1 VNFLPA
7 HARTAA
13 RRILPAGLGTA
24 ALFARESPTPLSSV
38 GLRLRRRRVATAF
51 GLAPRRRLVHS
62 EVIVLTV
69 LIVLVVL
76 INLIVLFIRVAFMR
90 SALARAACHWF
101 ARAACRWVARAA
113 ARWLARAAAGSAHDR
128 RFANTFVFRRSEN
141 AHASV
146 KFMQDATMRAATM
159 RVVHGV
165 HGYDRLSFCGAA
177 ARRINGER
185 PRHAKL

>member
-13 RRILPAGLGTA
+13 RRILPAGLGAA

-51 GLAPRRRLVHS
+51 GLAPRRRLVHA

-76 INLIVLFIRVAFMR
+76 INLIVLFIRVAFTR
-90 SALARAACHWF
+90 SALARAAC
-101 ARAACRWVARAA
+101 
-113 ARWLARAAAGSAHDR
+113 RWLALAAAGSVHDR
-128 RFANTFVFRRSEN
+128 RFACALVFRRSEN

-185 PRHAKL
+185 PRHANLDAPSPSENG